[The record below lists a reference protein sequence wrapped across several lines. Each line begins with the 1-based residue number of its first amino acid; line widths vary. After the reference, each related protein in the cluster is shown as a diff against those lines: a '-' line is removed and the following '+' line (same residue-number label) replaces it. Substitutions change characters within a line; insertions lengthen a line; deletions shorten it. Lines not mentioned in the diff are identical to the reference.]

1 MHTEDLKIVLRDL
14 GLVVPTVGA
23 MAALSLPVVAYFG
36 EWYALWPFGLTALV
50 AFGLGLLLYL
60 PFRRAGEARL
70 KHGLQVAAVGWLLV
84 ATVGALPFHM
94 VSMRLGG
101 GTLYP
106 YADMASAFFESI
118 SGFTGT
124 GLTMSLRPDLL
135 PHALQWWRSFTEWIG
150 GMGVIVLMLT
160 LIAGPGASAVSLYF
174 AEARGEKI
182 HPSVVSTV
190 RTMWWI
196 FALYTF
202 AAAVALWGAG
212 MPPWEAVNH
221 AMTGLSTGGFSVWPD
236 SFGHYGSIAIE
247 MILLVVMI
255 AGAVSFAVHYQAMQR
270 GLRAFWADI
279 QTRWLIVLLFFGV
292 TLLGLEN
299 LYLYPPD
306 GAFRTAAFQY
316 ISAMTCTGFGT
327 ADLAGW
333 TDGAKLLLSLGMFL
347 GGAAGSTAG
356 GIKVI
361 RLVLLAKGVSWRF
374 RKIVSPASA
383 LVPLRLGKVVLS
395 EQDASRRLEEAA
407 VLAFLWVAFLGVGIA
422 VLLHTVP
429 DTFKLADVIF
439 EVASA
444 QGNVGLS
451 TGITHP
457 EMPLLAKLTLSFNM
471 WVGRLEII
479 PVLMLIR
486 ALLRRGG

>member
-1 MHTEDLKIVLRDL
+1 
-14 GLVVPTVGA
+14 
-23 MAALSLPVVAYFG
+23 MAN
-36 EWYALWPFGLTALV
+36 
-50 AFGLGLLLYL
+50 
-60 PFRRAGEARL
+60 
-70 KHGLQVAAVGWLLV
+70 
-84 ATVGALPFHM
+84 
-94 VSMRLGG
+94 
-101 GTLYP
+101 
-106 YADMASAFFESI
+106 AFFESV

-124 GLTMSLRPDLL
+124 GLTMALRPDLL

-202 AAAVALWGAG
+202 ASVVALWGAG

-221 AMTGLSTGGFSVWPD
+221 AMTGISTGGFSVWPD
-236 SFGHYGSIAIE
+236 SIAHYDSLAIE
-247 MILLVVMI
+247 LIVILIMT
-255 AGAVSFAVHYQAMQR
+255 AGAVSFAVHYQAMQK
-270 GLRAFWADI
+270 GLNVFWRDT
-279 QTRWLIVLLFFGV
+279 QTKWLIGLLVLGAA
-292 TLLGLEN
+292 LLGLEN
-299 LYLYPPD
+299 LYRYGL
-306 GAFRTAAFQY
+306 GQAFRTAGFQY
-316 ISAMTCTGFGT
+316 VSAMTCTGFGT
-327 ADLAGW
+327 ADVSGW
-333 TDGAKLLLSLGMFL
+333 TDSAKLLLSLGMVL

-374 RKIVSPASA
+374 RKIVSPVGA
-383 LVPLRLGKVVLS
+383 LVPLRLGNAVLS
-395 EQDASRRLEEAA
+395 DQEASRRLEEAA
-407 VLAFLWVAFLGVGIA
+407 VLAFLWLGFLLVGIA
-422 VLLHTVP
+422 VLLHVVP
-429 DTFKLADVIF
+429 SSFKLADVIF

-457 EMPLLAKLTLSFNM
+457 KMSTFGKLILSFNM
-471 WVGRLEII
+471 WVGRLEIL
-479 PVLMLIR
+479 PVLMLMRSLIR
-486 ALLRRGG
+486 WGEF